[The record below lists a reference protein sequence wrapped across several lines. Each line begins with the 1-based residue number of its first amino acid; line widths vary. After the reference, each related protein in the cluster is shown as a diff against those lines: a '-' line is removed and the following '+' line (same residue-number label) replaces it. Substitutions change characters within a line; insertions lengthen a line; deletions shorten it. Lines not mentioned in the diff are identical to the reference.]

1 MFKVQVGSSVI
12 KILLIL
18 FIGICAVFDIRKKE
32 IPVILILI
40 GIVFSSGINIWQVYD
55 KSISLADVGTALI
68 IGVFLILVSFCTKE
82 KIGYG
87 DGLILIVSGLMLGF
101 YQCFLGLCISLVF
114 SSVCAL
120 FLLIAHKMDKNGEL
134 PFIPFLFVGMG
145 VSFFV
150 QM

>member
-1 MFKVQVGSSVI
+1 MFKVQIGGSVI

-18 FIGICAVFDIRKKE
+18 FLGICAVFDIRKKE

-40 GIVFSSGINIWQVYD
+40 GIAFSFGINIWQIHN
-55 KSISLADVGTALI
+55 KNITIADAGAALVVGAFMI
-68 IGVFLILVSFCTKE
+68 CVSFCTRE
-82 KIGYG
+82 RIGYG

-101 YQCFLGLCISLVF
+101 YQCFLGLCISLLL

-120 FLLIAHKMDKNGEL
+120 FLLITHKAGKDSGL
-134 PFIPFLFVGMG
+134 PFVPFLTVGMG

-150 QM
+150 

>member
-1 MFKVQVGSSVI
+1 MQVGSSVI
-12 KILLIL
+12 KILLIFFL
-18 FIGICAVFDIRKKE
+18 GTCAVFDIRKKE
-32 IPVILILI
+32 IPIILILI
-40 GIVFSSGINIWQVYD
+40 GIIFSIGINLWQIYD
-55 KSISLADVGTALI
+55 KNITIADVGAALVVGGFMI
-68 IGVFLILVSFCTKE
+68 CVSFCTRE

-101 YQCFLGLCISLVF
+101 YQCFIGLCISLVF

-120 FLLIAHKMDKNGEL
+120 FLLITHKACKNSGL
-134 PFIPFLFVGMG
+134 PFVPFLTVGMG

>member
-1 MFKVQVGSSVI
+1 MFKVQVGGSVI
-12 KILLIL
+12 KILLLL
-18 FIGICAVFDIRKKE
+18 FLGTCSAFDIRKKE
-32 IPVILILI
+32 IPISLILI
-40 GIVFSSGINIWQVYD
+40 GIVFSSGMNIWQIYD
-55 KSISLADVGTALI
+55 KSITIADAGAALVV
-68 IGVFLILVSFCTKE
+68 GVFMICVSFCTRE

-120 FLLIAHKMDKNGEL
+120 LLLVSNKAGKDSGL
-134 PFIPFLFVGMG
+134 PFVPFLTVGIG

>member
-1 MFKVQVGSSVI
+1 MFKVQVGGSVI
-12 KILLIL
+12 KIFLIL
-18 FIGICAVFDIRKKE
+18 FLGICAVFDIRKKE

-40 GIVFSSGINIWQVYD
+40 GIVFSSGINIWQIYYKNITAAD
-55 KSISLADVGTALI
+55 AGAALAV
-68 IGVFLILVSFCTKE
+68 GVFMICVSFCTRE

-120 FLLIAHKMDKNGEL
+120 FLLMTHKAGKDSGL
-134 PFIPFLFVGMG
+134 PFVPFLTVGMG

>member
-1 MFKVQVGSSVI
+1 MQIGSSFNKVV
-12 KILLIL
+12 LIL
-18 FIGICAVFDIRKKE
+18 FLGICAVFDIRKKE

-40 GIVFSSGINIWQVYD
+40 GIVFSFGINIWQIYD
-55 KSISLADVGTALI
+55 KNITIADAGASLI
-68 IGVFLILVSFCTKE
+68 IGVFVICLSFCTRE
-82 KIGYG
+82 RIGYG

-120 FLLIAHKMDKNGEL
+120 FLLITHKAGKDSGL
-134 PFIPFLFVGMG
+134 PFVPFLTVGMG